1 MNAPLNAHAVNA
13 SGSVE
18 CTRVA
23 HPERLFLRNC
33 PQKHPRAP
41 AGGSSHMPSPLIIKD
56 SPTVGLRPWVKCQK
70 SRRCV
75 CSREFRRSDV
85 GELYP
90 VALQTVGTSGSVRI
104 HPRRHRRW
112 RALQIGRSPVPEPSP
127 VQQNTPGGVASP
139 RVCRHLT
146 RLLVHRTVGLV
157 PDTVEQRARMLP

>member
-1 MNAPLNAHAVNA
+1 M
-13 SGSVE
+13 SGYVE
-18 CTRVA
+18 CTKVA
-23 HPERLFLRNC
+23 HPERGFLRNC
-33 PQKHPRAP
+33 RKKHPRAP
-41 AGGSSHMPSPLIIKD
+41 AGGSSHMPSPLIIKN
-56 SPTVGLRPWVKCQK
+56 SPTVGLRPWVECQK

-127 VQQNTPGGVASP
+127 VQQNTPGGGSIAESLSSP
-139 RVCRHLT
+139 HTPSPQDGWSIGYSRAA
-146 RLLVHRTVGLV
+146 
-157 PDTVEQRARMLP
+157 RARTLP

>member
-1 MNAPLNAHAVNA
+1 MHQ
-13 SGSVE
+13 GG
-18 CTRVA
+18 R
-23 HPERLFLRNC
+23 
-33 PQKHPRAP
+33 PRAWVSSKLSIKTTLGLP
-41 AGGSSHMPSPLIIKD
+41 AGGSRGKPSPLIIKN
-56 SPTVGLRPWVKCQK
+56 SPTVGLRPWVECQK

-112 RALQIGRSPVPEPSP
+112 RALQIGRSAVPEPSP

-157 PDTVEQRARMLP
+157 PDTVKQRARTLP